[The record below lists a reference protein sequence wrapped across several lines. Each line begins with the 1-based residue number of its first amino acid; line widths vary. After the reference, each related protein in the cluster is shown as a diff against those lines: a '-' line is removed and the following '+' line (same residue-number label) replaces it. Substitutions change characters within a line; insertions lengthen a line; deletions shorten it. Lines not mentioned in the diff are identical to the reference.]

1 MVWEYVKQ
9 ALKLLEQEQ
18 GTIIKDWGGRIP
30 IALVYPNSYY
40 IGMSNLGF
48 QTIYG
53 LLNNYENIVCE
64 RAFAN
69 WQHDRRRDPRQE
81 LKSISLETQQELGE
95 FAVIAF
101 SISYELDYLNIARIL
116 ETCGIPP
123 LAKDRDD
130 SYPLLIAGGPPVTAN
145 PEPLAPIFDCIA
157 IGEAEAILPNVI
169 DILGQTDQDDRS
181 ALLEALSQVPGIYT
195 PNFGPHK
202 PVQRQWAQDINVFS
216 TVSTVL
222 TPNTEFGNLYLMEV
236 SRGCNR
242 GCRFCMAGCIFKPM
256 RWRSKETLIEAAKE
270 GLTYKKRLGLVGSAI
285 SDHPQI
291 EQITSDLTGLGA
303 DISLSSLRIKPL
315 SEVML
320 KAIAGGVTRTVTLA
334 PEAGSERLR
343 KAIKKGISEDD
354 ILAAVDMA
362 AAYNIKQIKLY
373 FMIGLP
379 TETDDDIGEL
389 ARLAIACR
397 QAVNKV
403 SKSTRLM
410 VNVTPFIPKAQTPFQ
425 WLPMTAPDIINK
437 RVTAIK
443 TALKNK
449 NIEVK
454 GEGSKWSQVQAILS
468 RGDARLAD
476 VLIDMKANTLA
487 EWKRS
492 MAKFELRAEDYAG
505 RQIPT
510 DEQLPW
516 QHIDNGVSSD
526 QLIRE
531 LTSALKQD

>member
-1 MVWEYVKQ
+1 
-9 ALKLLEQEQ
+9 
-18 GTIIKDWGGRIP
+18 
-30 IALVYPNSYY
+30 
-40 IGMSNLGF
+40 
-48 QTIYG
+48 
-53 LLNNYENIVCE
+53 
-64 RAFAN
+64 
-69 WQHDRRRDPRQE
+69 
-81 LKSISLETQQELGE
+81 
-95 FAVIAF
+95 
-101 SISYELDYLNIARIL
+101 
-116 ETCGIPP
+116 
-123 LAKDRDD
+123 
-130 SYPLLIAGGPPVTAN
+130 
-145 PEPLAPIFDCIA
+145 
-157 IGEAEAILPNVI
+157 
-169 DILGQTDQDDRS
+169 
-181 ALLEALSQVPGIYT
+181 
-195 PNFGPHK
+195 
-202 PVQRQWAQDINVFS
+202 
-216 TVSTVL
+216 
-222 TPNTEFGNLYLMEV
+222 
-236 SRGCNR
+236 
-242 GCRFCMAGCIFKPM
+242 
-256 RWRSKETLIEAAKE
+256 
-270 GLTYKKRLGLVGSAI
+270 
-285 SDHPQI
+285 
-291 EQITSDLTGLGA
+291 
-303 DISLSSLRIKPL
+303 
-315 SEVML
+315 ML